1 MPSFSKDHSASFG
14 TRCKCFLLITLSLFF
29 SNCFDY
35 EETLTINH
43 DFSGT
48 LEVSYVVPTRRNS
61 DESLIKFLPT
71 LKDEILGRLNKG
83 FFSKNVSL
91 KDYTYQKIVTPETD
105 PSLFR
110 EKAKVYYKVEFQELS
125 QIEGAMLGKV
135 QVRKKGNTIYVK
147 REIPTISRAPETLKK
162 DGEKKIYSETLR
174 LLRTSS
180 ILFKVNFPIASV
192 CRSNRGDVNL
202 GRLSY
207 RLPLTETIEKTGN
220 NSWDYRITVIY

>member
-1 MPSFSKDHSASFG
+1 MSLFYGRLSKFLFFS
-14 TRCKCFLLITLSLFF
+14 LMLLFF

-35 EETLTINH
+35 EETVTINH

-71 LKDEILGRLNKG
+71 QKEEISDRLNKG
-83 FFSKNVSL
+83 FFSKNIVL
-91 KDYTYQKIVTPETD
+91 KDYTFQKIVTPETD

-110 EKAKVYYKVEFQELS
+110 EKAKVYFKVEFQDLS
-125 QIEGAMLGKV
+125 QIEDAMLGKV

-147 REIPTISRAPETLKK
+147 REIPSISRAPETLKK

-180 ILFKVNFPIASV
+180 ILFKVNFPIASI

-202 GRLSY
+202 GKLSY
-207 RLPLTETIEKTGN
+207 RLPLADTIEKTGN

>member
-1 MPSFSKDHSASFG
+1 MSHFSGQIFKF
-14 TRCKCFLLITLSLFF
+14 FVFVLILLL

-48 LEVSYVVPTRRNS
+48 LEIAYVVPTRRNS

-71 LKDEILGRLNKG
+71 QKDEILGRLNKG
-83 FFSKNVSL
+83 FFSRNISL
-91 KDYTYQKIVTPETD
+91 KDYTYQKIVIPETD

-110 EKAKVYYKVEFQELS
+110 EKAKVYYKVEFQDLS
-125 QIEGAMLGKV
+125 QIEDAMLGKV
-135 QVRKKGNTIYVK
+135 QVRKKGNTLYVK
-147 REIPTISRAPETLKK
+147 REIPMISRSPETLKK

-180 ILFKVNFPIASV
+180 ILFKVNFPIASI

-202 GRLSY
+202 GKLSY
-207 RLPLTETIEKTGN
+207 RSPLAETIERTGN

>member
-1 MPSFSKDHSASFG
+1 MSHFASRILKLFVFV
-14 TRCKCFLLITLSLFF
+14 TILLL

-48 LEVSYVVPTRRNS
+48 LEVAYVVPTRRNS

-71 LKDEILGRLNKG
+71 QKDEILGRLNKG
-83 FFSKNVSL
+83 FFSRNVSL
-91 KDYTYQKIVTPETD
+91 KDYTYQKIVIPETD

-110 EKAKVYYKVEFQELS
+110 EKAKVYYKVEFQDLS
-125 QIEGAMLGKV
+125 QIEDAMLGKV
-135 QVRKKGNTIYVK
+135 QVRKKGNTLYVK
-147 REIPTISRAPETLKK
+147 REIPMISRSPETLKK

-180 ILFKVNFPIASV
+180 ILFKVNFPIASI

-202 GRLSY
+202 GKLSY

>member
-1 MPSFSKDHSASFG
+1 MSPFYGRIYKF
-14 TRCKCFLLITLSLFF
+14 FLSTILLLFF

-35 EETLTINH
+35 EETLTINY

-71 LKDEILGRLNKG
+71 QKDEILGRLNKG
-83 FFSKNVSL
+83 FFSRNISL

-125 QIEGAMLGKV
+125 QIENAMLGKV

-147 REIPTISRAPETLKK
+147 REIPAISRAPETLKK

-202 GRLSY
+202 GKLSY
-207 RLPLTETIEKTGN
+207 RLPLAETIEKTGN

>member
-1 MPSFSKDHSASFG
+1 MSLFYGRLSKFLFFS
-14 TRCKCFLLITLSLFF
+14 LILLFF

-35 EETLTINH
+35 EETVTINH

-71 LKDEILGRLNKG
+71 QKEEISDRLNKG
-83 FFSKNVSL
+83 FFSKNIVL
-91 KDYTYQKIVTPETD
+91 KDYTFQKIVTPETD

-110 EKAKVYYKVEFQELS
+110 EKAKVYFKVEFQDLS
-125 QIEGAMLGKV
+125 QIEDAMLGKV

-147 REIPTISRAPETLKK
+147 REIPSISRAPETLKK

-180 ILFKVNFPIASV
+180 ILFKVNFPIASI

-202 GRLSY
+202 GKLSY
-207 RLPLTETIEKTGN
+207 RLPLADTIEKTGN

>member
-1 MPSFSKDHSASFG
+1 MSHFSGQIFKF
-14 TRCKCFLLITLSLFF
+14 FVFVLILLLSH
-29 SNCFDY
+29 CFDY

-48 LEVSYVVPTRRNS
+48 LEIAYVVPTRRNS

-71 LKDEILGRLNKG
+71 QKDEILGRLNKG
-83 FFSKNVSL
+83 FFSRNISL
-91 KDYTYQKIVTPETD
+91 KDYTYQKIVIPETD

-110 EKAKVYYKVEFQELS
+110 EKAKVYYKVEFQDLS
-125 QIEGAMLGKV
+125 QIEDAMLGKV
-135 QVRKKGNTIYVK
+135 QVRKKGNTLYVK
-147 REIPTISRAPETLKK
+147 REIPMISRSPETLKK

-180 ILFKVNFPIASV
+180 ILFKVNFPIASI

-202 GRLSY
+202 GKLSY
-207 RLPLTETIEKTGN
+207 RLPLAETIERTGN

>member
-1 MPSFSKDHSASFG
+1 MSHFYGRLSKF
-14 TRCKCFLLITLSLFF
+14 LFF
-29 SNCFDY
+29 SFILLFFINCFDY
-35 EETLTINH
+35 EETVTINH
-43 DFSGT
+43 DFTGT

-71 LKDEILGRLNKG
+71 RKDEISNRLNKG
-83 FFSKNVSL
+83 FFSKNIVL
-91 KDYTYQKIVTPETD
+91 KDYSFQKIVTPETD

-110 EKAKVYYKVEFQELS
+110 EKAKVYYKVEFQDLS
-125 QIEGAMLGKV
+125 QIEDAMLGKV

-147 REIPTISRAPETLKK
+147 REIPTISRGPETLKK

-202 GRLSY
+202 GKLSY
-207 RLPLTETIEKTGN
+207 RLPLAETIEKTGN

>member
-1 MPSFSKDHSASFG
+1 MSLIYGRF
-14 TRCKCFLLITLSLFF
+14 CKILLFVLILLVFA
-29 SNCFDY
+29 NCFDY
-35 EETLTINH
+35 EETITINH

-48 LEVSYVVPTRRNS
+48 LEVTYTVPTRRNS

-71 LKDEILGRLNKG
+71 RKDEILGRLNKG
-83 FFSKNVSL
+83 FFSKNISL
-91 KDYTYQKIVTPETD
+91 KDFNFQKIVTPETD

-110 EKAKVYYKVEFQELS
+110 EKAKVYYKVEFQDLS
-125 QIEGAMLGKV
+125 QIEDAILGKV

-147 REIPTISRAPETLKK
+147 REIPSISRAPDTLKK

-180 ILFKVNFPIASV
+180 ILFKVNFPIASI

-202 GRLSY
+202 GKLSY
-207 RLPLTETIEKTGN
+207 RLPLAETIEKTGN